1 MFKTLSMT
9 LPGLLTLSAASM
21 LFLAC
26 PAHGQTTFDPGKVL
40 QGMQIAPVP
49 LNTAGK
55 DLNFVGYGSY
65 LVNATGDCNGCHSD
79 GPPTQFAKGGNPFM
93 GQSAVVNPA
102 TYLGGGRDFGAYP
115 NTNNANNP
123 HIISRNLT
131 PDYTGMGIGG
141 DTLDQFVLIMRT
153 GVDLDHAHPSCT
165 GAPDGTC
172 IPAPFNG
179 NLLQIM
185 PWPTFHNM
193 EDDDLLAIYTYVS
206 SIPCLEGGPGEPAN
220 RCVSPAKTKAVADPK
235 NGTVASPE
243 IQLDGSMSTSSDGK
257 ALTYQWTIPQGSP
270 SAAILN
276 GNSATPAVQFA
287 QGRGLYSFLLT
298 VTDSLGKSS
307 TDIATVNFAGN

>member
-1 MFKTLSMT
+1 MSKTFPIT
-9 LPGLLTLSAASM
+9 LPALLTLSAAGT

-26 PAHGQTTFDPGKVL
+26 PAQSQTTFDPAKVS

-79 GPPTQFAKGGNPFM
+79 GPPTQFAKGGNPFA
-93 GQSAVVNPA
+93 GQPTVVNQA

-115 NTNNANNP
+115 NTNNPQNP

-131 PDYTGMGIGG
+131 PDYTGMGFGG

-153 GVDLDHAHPSCT
+153 GVDMDHLHPSCT
-165 GAPDGTC
+165 GAPNGTC

-193 EDDDLLAIYTYVS
+193 TDDDLAAIYAYIS

-220 RCVSPAKTKAVADPK
+220 RCVAPSKTKAVANPK
-235 NGTVASPE
+235 NATVVSSE
-243 IQLDGSMSTSSDGK
+243 VQLDGSMSTSSDGK
-257 ALTYQWTIPQGSP
+257 PLTYQWSIPQGSP
-270 SAAILN
+270 LAAIVN
-276 GNSATPAVQFA
+276 GNAATPTVQFG

-298 VTDSLGKSS
+298 VTDSAGKSS
-307 TDIATVNFAGN
+307 TDVATLNFIGN